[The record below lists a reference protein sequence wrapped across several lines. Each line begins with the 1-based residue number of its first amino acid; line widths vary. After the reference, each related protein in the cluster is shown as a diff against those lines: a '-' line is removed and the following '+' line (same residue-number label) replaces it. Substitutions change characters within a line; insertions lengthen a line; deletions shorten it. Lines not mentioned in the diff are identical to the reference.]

1 MANLLRDTDAPLL
14 SLSSPPSLR
23 RCFNDCARTGCGIP
37 FRTVNPLVFEFFH
50 GEIGEREKERERK
63 IYFHDEILDS
73 IDAVE

>member
-14 SLSSPPSLR
+14 PPLSPLR

-50 GEIGEREKERERK
+50 GEIGGREREKERK